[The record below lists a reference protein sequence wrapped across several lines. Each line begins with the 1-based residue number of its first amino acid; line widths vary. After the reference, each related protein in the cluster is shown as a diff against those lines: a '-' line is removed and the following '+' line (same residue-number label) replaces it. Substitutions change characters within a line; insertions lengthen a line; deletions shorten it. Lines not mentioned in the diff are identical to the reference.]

1 MTVHITRVHCTRA
14 LAVLGV
20 AATSTLGF
28 GVAGAEARVPK
39 PVLQVDGGTS
49 YTINGAGDAVVTGPA
64 EVEFRH
70 TGILPATITATL
82 SPDDGTLPEPETCEP
97 ATAKFIV
104 TGDAGRVDMRLRGK
118 GEVCGEFPQPP
129 TSIVTHV
136 FTGRYHVI
144 DARRDALLGTNG
156 FFEVRLA
163 TDNLASAFAIDT

>member
-1 MTVHITRVHCTRA
+1 MHITRAHCTRA
-14 LAVLGV
+14 LAVVGLV
-20 AATSTLGF
+20 ATSTLGL
-28 GVAGAEARVPK
+28 GVAGAQARVPK
-39 PVLQVDGGTS
+39 PVLQVDGGSS
-49 YTINGAGDAVVTGPA
+49 YTLSPAGDAVVTGPA

-70 TGILPATITATL
+70 TGILPATL

-97 ATAKFIV
+97 ATAKFVV

-144 DARRDALLGTNG
+144 DARRDARIGTNG
-156 FFEVRLA
+156 FFQVRLA
-163 TDNLASAFAIDT
+163 TDTSPACSIAT